1 MRKVTVIT
9 KVRIC
14 ALHCTGA
21 LLCTALHQVQC
32 NVQSSNKNVAKAGNK
47 MQLDDATKDSGIDVV
62 VSLAIKEKKEEKKKK
77 QAREARRWDS
87 YLHI

>member
-1 MRKVTVIT
+1 
-9 KVRIC
+9 
-14 ALHCTGA
+14 
-21 LLCTALHQVQC
+21 
-32 NVQSSNKNVAKAGNK
+32 

-87 YLHI
+87 YLHIWNYQSLTDSLTHWLTGVTARRRYRI

>member
-1 MRKVTVIT
+1 
-9 KVRIC
+9 
-14 ALHCTGA
+14 
-21 LLCTALHQVQC
+21 
-32 NVQSSNKNVAKAGNK
+32 

>member
-14 ALHCTGA
+14 ALHCTAPGA
-21 LLCTALHQVQC
+21 
-32 NVQSSNKNVAKAGNK
+32 VQSSNKNVAKVGNK
-47 MQLDDATKDSGIDVV
+47 MQLDDATKDSGIAVV
-62 VSLAIKEKKEEKKKK
+62 VTLAIKEKKEEKKKK

>member
-1 MRKVTVIT
+1 
-9 KVRIC
+9 
-14 ALHCTGA
+14 
-21 LLCTALHQVQC
+21 
-32 NVQSSNKNVAKAGNK
+32 
-47 MQLDDATKDSGIDVV
+47 MQLDDATKDSGIAVV